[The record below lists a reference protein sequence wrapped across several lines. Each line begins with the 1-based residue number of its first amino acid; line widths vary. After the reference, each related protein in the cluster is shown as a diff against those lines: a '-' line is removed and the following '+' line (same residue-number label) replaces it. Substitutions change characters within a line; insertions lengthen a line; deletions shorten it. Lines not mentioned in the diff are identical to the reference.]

1 MGFAEKAEGF
11 NDFFVNIGLMSSYI
25 PVSNDNFE
33 THLKELSKENFV
45 FPNITPEIILETVSK
60 LKPNNSSGKDKIS
73 TKLQKEIIESIVYPL
88 AYLFNIFF

>member
-1 MGFAEKAEGF
+1 M
-11 NDFFVNIGLMSSYI
+11 
-25 PVSNDNFE
+25 
-33 THLKELSKENFV
+33 
-45 FPNITPEIILETVSK
+45 FPNITPEIILETVSR